1 MAVGKIHQ
9 SGYPTSYPP
18 GGRWVIA
25 AKNRSIFGH
34 QHPAPD
40 RSSPSNERMSSCLH
54 QIAATYA
61 RNPNG
66 EWTNQHL
73 MSVNGKFKDFV
84 VDDLLEEANRFAVG
98 TASDVIE
105 QVRTAIKNWPQFAHE
120 AGLPDDEM
128 VRIQSKHLLL
138 N

>member
-1 MAVGKIHQ
+1 
-9 SGYPTSYPP
+9 
-18 GGRWVIA
+18 
-25 AKNRSIFGH
+25 
-34 QHPAPD
+34 
-40 RSSPSNERMSSCLH
+40 
-54 QIAATYA
+54 
-61 RNPNG
+61 
-66 EWTNQHL
+66 